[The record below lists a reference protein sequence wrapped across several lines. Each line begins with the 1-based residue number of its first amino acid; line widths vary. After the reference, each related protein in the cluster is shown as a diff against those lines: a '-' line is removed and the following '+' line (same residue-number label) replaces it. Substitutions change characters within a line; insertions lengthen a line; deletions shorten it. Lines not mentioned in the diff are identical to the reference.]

1 LFIGNLNGAAG
12 AWSILCIRAEE
23 QREGVK
29 LSGRGLKSCMDQLLS
44 RSAVALLALAF
55 ALTVARAQELAQ
67 PPPPQATPPAQ
78 TVHGADPAARACL
91 NPKERRALIEKGAVL
106 HLAAALHA
114 VHPRAPGTFVH
125 ARLCHRGEGFA
136 YVLTVL
142 DHDGK
147 VTRVIVD
154 AVKGTVVGER

>member
-1 LFIGNLNGAAG
+1 MG
-12 AWSILCIRAEE
+12 
-23 QREGVK
+23 
-29 LSGRGLKSCMDQLLS
+29 KSLS
-44 RSAVALLALAF
+44 RSAAVLLVLALA
-55 ALTVARAQELAQ
+55 LTAAAAQEAVQSLPQAPQ
-67 PPPPQATPPAQ
+67 PPH
-78 TVHGADPAARACL
+78 VADPAARLCL
-91 NPKERRALIEKGAVL
+91 NPKERRALIEKGTVL
-106 HLAAALHA
+106 HLAAALRA
-114 VHPRAPGTFVH
+114 VHARAPGTLVR